1 MKLSTIGTFVR
12 PLYIID
18 YYCFLPS
25 QEISYLMFFH
35 PENYLIGTVPFVN
48 IFLPGETE
56 AGNRG
61 DDPARDSRL
70 QWVV

>member
-1 MKLSTIGTFVR
+1 
-12 PLYIID
+12 
-18 YYCFLPS
+18 
-25 QEISYLMFFH
+25 MFFH